1 MQHEL
6 ETEIEMKTGVIAPKG
21 FKAAGIHCGIKRFKK
36 DLALIVSEVP
46 ATAAG
51 VFTQNRVQAAPV
63 LLCKKHLSENNKFRA
78 IIINS
83 GNANACTGEQ
93 GYKDAFEMARLVA
106 EELNI
111 KPEEVF
117 VSSTGVIG
125 ELLPMDKISAG
136 IKKIVHHLNEDDYKS
151 PAEAILTTDTF
162 IKTAS
167 STFSIDGKEVTIGGI
182 AKGSGMIHPN
192 MATML
197 AFITTDASIEKN
209 TFQNMLKE
217 IADKTFN
224 RITVDG
230 DTSTNDM
237 VLALANGMCGVEP
250 ITAGTEAYKIF
261 YDNLHEIMKKLSLD
275 IVRDGEGATK
285 LIEINVEGAK
295 SDDDALKAAKAVA
308 LSPLV
313 KTAIHGEDANW
324 GRIIAAVGYSGIDFD
339 PSKFEII
346 INNTPILLQN
356 YNVALPTK
364 EANKT
369 LKPKEINLLIRLNAG
384 KGTAT
389 YWTCDFSEDYV
400 KINGS
405 YRT

>member
-21 FKAAGIHCGIKRFKK
+21 FKAAGIHCGIKKFKK

-46 ATAAG
+46 AIAAG
-51 VFTQNRVQAAPV
+51 VFTQNRVQAAPI
-63 LLCKKHLSENNKFRA
+63 LLCKKHLIENEKFRA
-78 IIINS
+78 IIVNS

-93 GYKDAFEMARLVA
+93 GYKDAFEMAKLVA
-106 EELNI
+106 QELNI

-125 ELLPMDKISAG
+125 EPLPMEKITVG
-136 IKKIVHHLNEDDYKS
+136 IKKIVQHLNEDDYKS

-167 STFSIDGKEVTIGGI
+167 SSFLIDGKEVTIGGI

-197 AFITTDASIEKN
+197 AFITTDAAIEKN
-209 TFQNMLKE
+209 IFQFMLKD
-217 IADKTFN
+217 ITDKTFN

-237 VLALANGMCGVEP
+237 VLALANGMSGIEP
-250 ITAGTEAYKIF
+250 IIAGSEAYKIF
-261 YDNLHEIMKKLSLD
+261 YDNLYQIMKKLSLD
-275 IVRDGEGATK
+275 IVKDGEGATK

-295 SDDDALKAAKAVA
+295 NDEDALKAAKAIA

-324 GRIIAAVGYSGIDFD
+324 GRIIAAVGYSGIEFEPD
-339 PSKFEII
+339 KFEII
-346 INNTPILLQN
+346 INGTPILLRN
-356 YNVALPTK
+356 YNVILPAK

-369 LKPKEINLLIRLNAG
+369 LKQKEINLLVKLNIGNG
-384 KGTAT
+384 KAT
-389 YWTCDFSEDYV
+389 YWTCDLSEEYV